1 MKTSE
6 LRQKF
11 LKFFETKG
19 HTVVR
24 SSSLVPHDDPTLL
37 FTNAGMNQFKDVF
50 LGFDKRP
57 YSRATTAQKCVRAGG
72 KHNDLE
78 NVGYTARH
86 HTFFEMM
93 GNFSFGDYFKRDAIH
108 FAWEFLTSPEWL
120 NIPKDKLLA
129 TVYAEDDEAY
139 NIWLNEIGMPSER
152 IVRIGDNKGAKYV
165 SDNFWQMGDTGPC
178 GPCSEIFYDHGEEI
192 WGGIPGSPEE
202 DGDRWIEIWNC
213 VFMQFNRDE
222 QGNMNPLPKPSVDT
236 GMGLERMA
244 AVMQHVHSNYEID
257 LFQDLLKAVARETG
271 AAFSMDE
278 PSLKVIADHIRSCS
292 FLIADGV
299 LPSNEGRGYVLR
311 RIIRRAVRHGY
322 KLGQK
327 QAFFYKLVPDLVKA
341 MGDAY
346 PELKEKQTQI
356 MEALRAEESRFGETL
371 EKGMG
376 LFNQVYN
383 ELKFNQI
390 FDLLAKEFKV
400 TPVEDIDLD
409 MFSTRNFVGRS
420 AEIPYI
426 SNQHP
431 NVDYPAPMG
440 NVNEK
445 IYAMPVRLTDGR
457 IGINIFPTDET
468 ARLILSN
475 DWNSLRFYSFCNSL
489 ITYYQQKGQLET
501 LKLNGEHIFKLY
513 DTYGFPYDLT
523 ADMARELGI
532 ELDEAGFEREM
543 EAQRARAR
551 AAQSFKANAQLPY
564 DGQDTEFKGYSERQ
578 TESKVLA
585 LYKDGE
591 QVNELNEGDSGA
603 VVIDF
608 TPFYAESGGQVGDV
622 GYIFSGENRFEVR
635 DTQKIKAA
643 VFGQFGV
650 QTSGRLKVGD
660 SVTAKVDDEIR
671 NANMRNHSATHLM
684 HKALRDVLGGHVEQ
698 KGSLVTA
705 ESTRFD
711 ISHPQAVTAEEI
723 AEVERRVNE
732 AVLANVAV
740 NAAIMSMEDA
750 QKTGAMMLFGE
761 KYGEEVRV
769 LQMGGFSTELCS
781 GTHVSRTGDIG
792 LFKIISEGGIA
803 AGVRRIEAIT
813 GLNALKWAQEQERLV
828 KDIIAE
834 TKAQTEKDVLAKIQ
848 AGAAHAKALEKELAR
863 AKAELAVH
871 AGAKLL
877 DDAKDLGAAK
887 LVAAQIEADAAA
899 LREIVTDLTGK
910 SDNAVILLAAV
921 NDGKVSLC
929 AGVSKA
935 LTGKVKAGDLVKFAA
950 EQVGGKGGGRPDLAQ
965 AGGTDADKLP
975 AVLDSVKDWVGAKLV

>member
-1 MKTSE
+1 MKTTE

-11 LKFFETKG
+11 LKFFESKG
-19 HTVVR
+19 HTIVR

-57 YSRATTAQKCVRAGG
+57 YNRATTAQKCVRAGG

-139 NIWLNEIGMPSER
+139 NIWLNEIGMPAER
-152 IVRIGDNKGAKYV
+152 IVRIGDNKGAKYA

-271 AAFSMDE
+271 AAFSMEE

-322 KLGQK
+322 KLGQSK
-327 QAFFYKLVPDLVKA
+327 PFFHKLVADLVKE

-346 PELKEKQTQI
+346 PELKEKQVQI
-356 MEALRAEESRFGETL
+356 EEALKNEESRFAQTL
-371 EKGMG
+371 ETGMA
-376 LFNQVYN
+376 LLENA
-383 ELKFNQI
+383 
-390 FDLLAKEFKV
+390 LAKGSKK
-400 TPVEDIDLD
+400 LD
-409 MFSTRNFVGRS
+409 G
-420 AEIPYI
+420 EI
-426 SNQHP
+426 
-431 NVDYPAPMG
+431 
-440 NVNEK
+440 
-445 IYAMPVRLTDGR
+445 
-457 IGINIFPTDET
+457 
-468 ARLILSN
+468 
-475 DWNSLRFYSFCNSL
+475 
-489 ITYYQQKGQLET
+489 
-501 LKLNGEHIFKLY
+501 IFKLY

-523 ADMARELGI
+523 ADICRERNI

-591 QVNELNEGDSGA
+591 QVNELNEGDEGA
-603 VVIDF
+603 IVIDF

-622 GYIFSGENRFEVR
+622 GYIFAGENRFEVR

-684 HKALRDVLGGHVEQ
+684 HKALRDVLGEHVEQ

-732 AVLANVAV
+732 AILANVAV

-761 KYGEEVRV
+761 KYGDEVRV
-769 LQMGGFSTELCS
+769 LQMGGFSTELCG

-803 AGVRRIEAIT
+803 AGVRRIEAFT

-910 SDNAVILLAAV
+910 SEQAIVLLAAV

-929 AGVSKA
+929 AGVSKP

-965 AGGTDADKLP
+965 AGGTDTDKLP
-975 AVLDSVKDWVGAKLV
+975 KMLVSVEAWVSGKLV